1 MTSINDP
8 TNRVPNQSLLD
19 AGLSLMRTAGQ
30 PLERLQTGTRSMR
43 YRLSSGETV
52 RVRTCNDHVLVVLA
66 DSPDP
71 GASLN
76 IEGTDHL
83 LVVMPEVPRQSGAVI
98 AYFIP
103 AAVAAQDVR
112 RAHSDW
118 LATKP
123 FTKGN
128 NRTWN
133 IWFGDGPATCA
144 GFASKWAQYRV
155 GGHVSVQEGKP
166 VPRIPQADRPLGTVI
181 AQARE
186 DIAKAAGVPVE
197 AVKITVVLD

>member
-1 MTSINDP
+1 MRQINAP
-8 TNRVPNQSLLD
+8 MNRVPNQSLLD
-19 AGLSLMRTAGQ
+19 AGLSLMRTAGN

-43 YRLSSGETV
+43 YRLGDGETV

-76 IEGTDHL
+76 IEGTNHL

-103 AAVAAQDVR
+103 SAVAVEDVR
-112 RAHSDW
+112 RAHLDW

-123 FTKGN
+123 LTKGN
-128 NRTWN
+128 NRTLN
-133 IWFGDGPATCA
+133 IWFGYGPATCA
-144 GFASKWAQYRV
+144 GFAAKWAQYRV
-155 GGHVSVQEGKP
+155 GGHVSVQEAKP
-166 VPRIPQADRPLGTVI
+166 APRISQDDRPLGAVI

-186 DIAKAAGVPVE
+186 DIAKAAGVPLE